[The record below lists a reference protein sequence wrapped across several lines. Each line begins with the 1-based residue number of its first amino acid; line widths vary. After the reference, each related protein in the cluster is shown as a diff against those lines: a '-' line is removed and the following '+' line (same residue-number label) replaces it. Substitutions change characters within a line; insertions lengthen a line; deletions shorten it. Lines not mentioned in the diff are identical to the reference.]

1 MEYQGQFVPYQI
13 MQINK
18 DGTNQVY
25 ADIESAE
32 QQL

>member
-1 MEYQGQFVPYQI
+1 MEYQNQFMPYQI

-18 DGTNQVY
+18 DGTTSVY
-25 ADIESAE
+25 ADVESPQ